1 LRSKEQETRLIFH
14 ELDDDDDDDCT
25 SCKADQTCQRIR
37 LSPEQYARIFV
48 QRCILHI
55 DTRGWSGIIY
65 RRMPQVARGRGISR
79 VKAVLKDEH
88 KVREIRFGD

>member
-1 LRSKEQETRLIFH
+1 MNLMMMMMTVLRARQTRLAK
-14 ELDDDDDDDCT
+14 EY
-25 SCKADQTCQRIR
+25 AYR
-37 LSPEQYARIFV
+37 LSSMLVSFV

-79 VKAVLKDEH
+79 AKAVLKDEH